1 MATQKINL
9 AQLTWLRGL
18 AAFWVICSHVN
29 RAAEVGYTPKDN
41 PSNSFI
47 LSALDLGTLGVALFF
62 TLSGVTLFISNR
74 EISIESPIRFY
85 IKRFF
90 RIWPAYF
97 VALLIYI
104 IAGFLFREWY
114 VGDPEF
120 WVAKQF
126 MTDYSGLDVVLY
138 SLLAFNFSGPEGLFN
153 NAFWSLPV
161 EFQYY
166 LVFPVVILILTYLGV
181 AGPIIFGGLVYLI
194 YRAGLLDLNSNL
206 VFIFAFTFCSGVSI
220 GAMYL
225 KFSFRFSVQF
235 FYVMSFLILVLNV
248 LMVNEIFPVEAFL
261 LIPSEWV
268 FFGISAIVLV
278 GLATFT
284 EIQLPPRLEK
294 MMMRYGEIS
303 YSTYLYHNLVIGFL
317 VLGIP
322 FFGIYDSTIRLFY
335 LFLPTV
341 LMTYA
346 ISVLSYRWI
355 EQPLMK
361 IGRNISKYNFRS
373 KKLEKNGR

>member
-62 TLSGVTLFISNR
+62 TLSGVTLLISNR
-74 EISIESPIRFY
+74 ELSTESPIRFY

-114 VGDPEF
+114 VGDPEL

-126 MTDYSGLDVVLY
+126 MTDYSGLDVALY
-138 SLLAFNFSGPEGLFN
+138 SLLAFNFFGPDGLFN

-166 LVFPVVILILTYLGV
+166 LVFPVLILILNYLGIV
-181 AGPIIFGGLVYLI
+181 GPLIFGALVYLI
-194 YRAGLLDLNSNL
+194 YRAGLVDLHSNL
-206 VFIFAFTFCSGVSI
+206 VFIFAFTFCSGICI
-220 GAMYL
+220 GAVYKKL
-225 KFSFRFSVQF
+225 NFRFSPILFLVAS
-235 FYVMSFLILVLNV
+235 VLILAMNV
-248 LMVNEIFPVEAFL
+248 LMVNGIISVDIFVFV
-261 LIPSEWV
+261 PSEWV
-268 FFGISAIVLV
+268 FFGLSAVALV
-278 GLATFT
+278 ALATFT
-284 EIQLPPRLEK
+284 EMRLPVRLELF
-294 MMMRYGEIS
+294 MIHYGDIS

-322 FFGIYDSTIRLFY
+322 IFGIYDPTIRLIY
-335 LFLPTV
+335 LFLFTV
-341 LMTYA
+341 VITY
-346 ISVLSYRWI
+346 ILSLLSYRFI
-355 EQPLMK
+355 EQPFMK
-361 IGRNISKYNFRS
+361 AGRAISKKWIPLWQVKER
-373 KKLEKNGR
+373 EV